1 MIPVLI
7 NQVTVRCEDATE
19 DVEIVDVDKFNQMI
33 EDESV
38 FVMFYAPWC
47 GHCQRLK
54 PTWDQLMKDIN
65 ADNTIPITIMKVSSN
80 FINWYKLKLFL
91 QFLFLIV
98 VCIFI
103 NLPKANFSNKTCNLH
118 IIKTK
123 FAE

>member
-1 MIPVLI
+1 
-7 NQVTVRCEDATE
+7 
-19 DVEIVDVDKFNQMI
+19 
-33 EDESV
+33 
-38 FVMFYAPWC
+38 MFYAPWC

-103 NLPKANFSNKTCNLH
+103 NLPKA
-118 IIKTK
+118 
-123 FAE
+123 